1 MEVGI
6 TSVDVLLSVWG
17 RAGGLKEYMSLL
29 AWSPS
34 GSASE
39 MNSSLQLAPLI
50 WKKHSKQVVAEP

>member
-6 TSVDVLLSVWG
+6 TGVDVLPSVWG
-17 RAGGLKEYMSLL
+17 RAGGVKEYMFLL

-34 GSASE
+34 SSASK

-50 WKKHSKQVVAEP
+50 WKKKNIQNKS